1 MAEPPRRAVI
11 LCGGLGTRLGELT
24 ARVPKPLLSVA
35 GRPFLEILLGEI
47 GRQGFDRITLLAGF
61 EGAQIADFAK
71 HTPAAQRFALAIDVV
86 IEPEP
91 LGTAGGLSA
100 ARGSLDEEFL
110 LLNGDT
116 WFDINLLALCRF
128 ARTRHPD
135 ALIAM
140 ALRRSEDSSRYGVAK
155 LSSERIVDFDD
166 SRAQSS
172 GAAFVNGGIYLM
184 RRDALDRFGDKRSL
198 EIDVLPELARRG
210 EIAGQTFDGLFI
222 DIGVPQAYAAA
233 QMEIPARLT
242 KPAVFLDR
250 DGVLNRDFGHVGS
263 LDRFEW
269 MPGALS
275 AVRRLNDSGYYVFLV
290 SNQAGVARG
299 HYSERDVQELHRWIQ
314 RALRAQGAHLDDI
327 RYCPHHPEAL
337 EPQYKKA
344 SGWRKPE
351 PGMILDLIKAWPLDL
366 ERSFVVGDKETDMET
381 ARRAG
386 VTGLLYPGGDLDA
399 FVAECIAA
407 SSGLVASASSASPP

>member
-1 MAEPPRRAVI
+1 M
-11 LCGGLGTRLGELT
+11 GTRLGELT
-24 ARVPKPLLSVA
+24 ARTPKPLLPVA
-35 GRPFLEILLGEI
+35 GRPFLEILLSEL

-61 EGAQIADFAK
+61 EGAQIADFAE
-71 HTPAAQRFALAIDVV
+71 HTPAARRFGLTIDVV

-91 LGTAGGLSA
+91 LGTAGALSA
-100 ARGSLDEEFL
+100 ARAALDEEFL

-128 ARTRHPD
+128 ARTRHPG
-135 ALIAM
+135 ATVAM
-140 ALRRSEDSSRYGVAK
+140 ALRGSKDGSRYGVAK
-155 LSSERIVDFDD
+155 LSSGRIVDFDD
-166 SRAQSS
+166 TRTRSLGPAL
-172 GAAFVNGGIYLM
+172 VNGGIYLM
-184 RRDALDRFGDKRSL
+184 RRDALDQFGDKRSL

-210 EIAGQTFDGLFI
+210 EIAGQSFDGLFI

-233 QMEIPARLT
+233 QREIPARLT

-250 DGVLNRDFGHVGS
+250 DGVLNRDLGHVGS

-299 HYSERDVQELHRWIQ
+299 YYCERDVQELHRWMQ
-314 RALRAQGAHLDDI
+314 CALRREGAHLDDV
-327 RYCPHHPEAL
+327 RYCPYHPEAL
-337 EPQYKKA
+337 QPQYKRA

-351 PGMILDLIKAWPLDL
+351 PGMILDLIKAWPIDL
-366 ERSFVVGDKETDMET
+366 ERSFFVGDKETDMEA

-386 VTGLLYPGGDLDA
+386 ITGFLYSAADLDA
-399 FVAECIAA
+399 FMAECIAA
-407 SSGLVASASSASPP
+407 NSGLMASA